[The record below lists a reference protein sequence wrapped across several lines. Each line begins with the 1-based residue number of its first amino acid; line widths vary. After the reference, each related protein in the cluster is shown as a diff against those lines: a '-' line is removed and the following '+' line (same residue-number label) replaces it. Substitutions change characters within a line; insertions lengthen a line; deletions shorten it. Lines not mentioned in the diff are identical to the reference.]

1 MTDFSNNGSLQQIQL
16 FPVVEVVS
24 DDMPMGVLNDGT
36 PYLTLYGL
44 AKLCGIDDT
53 PLRVF
58 TSNWETEKHKP
69 RSEEHTSELQ

>member
-1 MTDFSNNGSLQQIQL
+1 MSNFGDSRSLQQMQL

-24 DDMPMGVLNDGT
+24 DDIPMGVLNDGT

-58 TSNWETEKHKP
+58 TSNWDTEKF
-69 RSEEHTSELQ
+69 

>member
-1 MTDFSNNGSLQQIQL
+1 MANFDGSGSLHQMQL

-24 DDMPMGVLNDGT
+24 DDIPMGVLNDGT

-58 TSNWETEKHKP
+58 TSNWETEKINPEDRK
-69 RSEEHTSELQ
+69 

>member
-1 MTDFSNNGSLQQIQL
+1 MVNFNEGESLQQMQL

-24 DDMPMGVLNDGT
+24 DDIPMGVLNDGT

-53 PLRVF
+53 PLHL
-58 TSNWETEKHKP
+58 K
-69 RSEEHTSELQ
+69 LGY